1 MNFDRWADLF
11 NYSNRELQNQAA
23 RSVDIALVT
32 RNWLF
37 GWYIVEYEHGGVV
50 EYEHGGEERSK
61 LYGKALIARLSK
73 ELKVRGIKGI
83 SPTNLRKFREFYS
96 AYSEIRQ
103 TLSVKS
109 FLLETSSSQGER
121 TNTSLTALI
130 EHE

>member
-37 GWYIVEYEHGGVV
+37 GWYIVEYEHGG
-50 EYEHGGEERSK
+50 EERSK

-83 SPTNLRKFREFYS
+83 SPTNLRKFREFYF

-109 FLLETSSSQGER
+109 FYQKPVLP
-121 TNTSLTALI
+121 
-130 EHE
+130 